1 MRYPA
6 VTRKNK
12 ETKPHAKLDKL
23 AASFNNSTEPRAYT
37 EIVNNQMQPK
47 DIGLSIVRNTANRIV
62 RFKLSLPQGFS
73 LNNSSEIAINIY
85 EPSGRLIKT
94 IDHTTLQPY
103 SLITWDGTN
112 NSGTQV
118 KAGVYFVEAV
128 VNGSRV
134 SKKFIFV
141 Q

>member
-1 MRYPA
+1 M
-6 VTRKNK
+6 
-12 ETKPHAKLDKL
+12 
-23 AASFNNSTEPRAYT
+23 NSVDYEKTLLCTLEVGPYT

-62 RFKLSLPQGFS
+62 RFKFSLPQGFS

-94 IDHTTLQPY
+94 IDQTALQPY
-103 SLITWDGTN
+103 SLITWDGTS
-112 NSGTQV
+112 NSGMHV

-134 SKKFIFV
+134 SKEFVFV